1 MCGISGV
8 IARHPLVPADLDA
21 ARRINARMV
30 HRGPDGAGE
39 FLDPS
44 GQVRLAMRRLSII
57 DLKGGWQPLWNED
70 RSLALVAN
78 GEIYNFKELRAE
90 LEKAGHRFAT
100 GSDCETL
107 VHLYEEHGLDF
118 VHRLRGMFGFA
129 LWDARRRRLVIGRD
143 RMGEKPLY
151 LHERDGRLFFASEM
165 KALLAGGQ
173 IPFELDPVAVHEYLH
188 YGWVPE
194 PRCMVRGVRKLR
206 PGHLLIVDLDPWR
219 AEERRYWDFL
229 AAPPVDGDPARLIRA
244 ELDDIAR
251 LIVRADVPVGVALSG
266 GLDSSAI
273 AALVQK
279 THPGTVQAFSV
290 GYRGRPRQ
298 DERRLAKEMA
308 DHLRMPFHEIEI
320 SVDEM
325 VEFFP
330 RLNYWRDDPITDI
343 AGFGYYALN
352 RAARE
357 KGCPVL
363 IQGQGGDELFW
374 GYAWIARAVRETLLK
389 AAGRRQSLW
398 GALLAHAPQGLSKPQ
413 LVESLYLL
421 GGLLHGW
428 KKLRPSGAAPPAQ
441 AVFYDL
447 ENSYQMADKIAR
459 KTYHKNFSGQ
469 LADTSA
475 AAFFQIPEPWPQP
488 DLLIMRLLCESYLLQ
503 NGLAQGDRLSMASS
517 VELRL
522 PLVDYRLV
530 ELVVGL
536 QKRTPS
542 HGLPPKAW
550 FKEAVADIVP
560 DWVYNRPK
568 RGFNP
573 PVVEW
578 INAIRYRYGGEFAGG
593 YLVQQGIVD
602 PKAAMKLAE
611 GHSRF
616 SPWNDLSFKYLAL
629 ESWCR
634 AMESPAPAHD

>member
-8 IARHPLVPADLDA
+8 IARHPLAPPDLDA
-21 ARRINARMV
+21 ARRINDRMY

-44 GQVRLAMRRLSII
+44 GQVRIAMRRLSII
-57 DLKGGWQPLWNED
+57 DLTGGWQPLWNED

-78 GEIYNFKELRAE
+78 GEIYNYLELRAE
-90 LEKAGHRFAT
+90 LEKAGHHFAT
-100 GSDCETL
+100 GSDCETI
-107 VHLYEEHGLDF
+107 VHLYEEYGLDF
-118 VHRLRGMFGFA
+118 VQRLRGMFGFA

-151 LHERDGRLFFASEM
+151 LHERDGRLFFASEL

-194 PRCMVRGVRKLR
+194 PRCMVKGIKKLG

-219 AEERRYWDFL
+219 MEQRRYWDL
-229 AAPPVDGDPARLIRA
+229 AAAPQIEGNPAQLVRA
-244 ELDDIAR
+244 ELNDIAR

-279 THPGTVQAFSV
+279 TYPGTMQAFTV
-290 GYRGRPRQ
+290 GYEGQPRQ
-298 DERRLAKEMA
+298 DERALAKQLA
-308 DHLRMPFHEIEI
+308 RHLDMPFHEIEI
-320 SVDEM
+320 SQGEM
-325 VEFFP
+325 VDFFP
-330 RLNYWRDDPITDI
+330 QLNYWRDDPIADI

-374 GYAWIARAVRETLLK
+374 GYPWAVRAVQQTLMK
-389 AAGRRQSLW
+389 AAGERQSLW
-398 GALLAHAPQGLSKPQ
+398 DALRETLPSGVSKPQ
-413 LVESLYLL
+413 LVQLAYLM
-421 GGLLHGW
+421 GGFAYGW
-428 KKLRPSGAAPPAQ
+428 KKVRPSGNSPSHQ
-441 AVFYDL
+441 TVFYDL
-447 ENSYQMADKIAR
+447 TDGFQMAAKATLD
-459 KTYHKNFSGQ
+459 TYQKGFAES
-469 LADTSA
+469 LADAEAS
-475 AAFFQIPEPWPQP
+475 AFFQVEKPWPQA
-488 DLLIMRLLCESYLLQ
+488 DILTMRLLCEGYLLQ

-522 PLVDYRLV
+522 PLVDYKLV

-536 QKRTPS
+536 QKWTPS
-542 HGLPPKAW
+542 YSLPPKAW

-560 DWVYNRPK
+560 DWVADRPK

-573 PVVEW
+573 PVVQW
-578 INAIRYRYGGEFAGG
+578 INALRRRYGEEITEG
-593 YLVQQGIVD
+593 YLIEHGILD
-602 PKAAMKLAE
+602 PKAAKKLA
-611 GHSRF
+611 GNNPRF
-616 SPWNDLSFKYLAL
+616 SAWNDLSFKYLAL

-634 AMESPAPAHD
+634 AMQSQPLTQ